1 MWLEAQLLLF
11 LLTGFKKYKELNVEN
26 QLNKSVVLANRTKK
40 APETPKLTWPA
51 IIRIPFS

>member
-26 QLNKSVVLANRTKK
+26 QLNKSVVLTNRTKK
-40 APETPKLTWPA
+40 APETL
-51 IIRIPFS
+51 